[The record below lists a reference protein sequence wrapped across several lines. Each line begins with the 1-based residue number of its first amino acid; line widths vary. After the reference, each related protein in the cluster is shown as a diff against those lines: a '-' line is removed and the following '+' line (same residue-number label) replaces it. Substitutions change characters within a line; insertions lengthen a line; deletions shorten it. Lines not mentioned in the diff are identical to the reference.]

1 MLIKIFDKT
10 LDFMKDMMIG
20 LLFFLML
27 IGIVVITKNF
37 LMSFLEFITHYV
49 LLIFLVFMIW
59 YVGFIFR
66 KGINQKKGR

>member
-10 LDFMKDMMIG
+10 LEFMKDIMIG
-20 LLFFLML
+20 LIFFLML

-49 LLIFLVFMIW
+49 SLILLVFMIW

-66 KGINQKKGR
+66 KGINKKKG